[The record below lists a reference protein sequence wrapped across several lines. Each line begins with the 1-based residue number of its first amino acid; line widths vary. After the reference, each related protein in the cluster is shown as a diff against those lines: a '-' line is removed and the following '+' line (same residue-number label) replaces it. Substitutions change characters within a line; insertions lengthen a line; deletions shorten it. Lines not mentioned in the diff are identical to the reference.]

1 MVFNSFEFVAF
12 FVVLLAVVGI
22 LTKTTKGVTARNVSL
37 LMASYWFYGQF
48 NPMFLTVLLYVTLTS
63 YMGVVLLG
71 RYKDK
76 AKTILGCTVALT
88 LLPLLLFKYTKFL
101 CINVLGFELDEDS
114 VMLHLVLPV
123 GISFFSFQALTYT
136 IDVYR
141 GKIVEKVSL
150 RDFAL
155 FVAFFPTIL
164 SGPIEKA
171 RNLIPQLKT
180 RHTIKLDDVIF
191 GAGFF
196 VWGLFKKT
204 VVADRLSQYVDWAYS
219 SVDYVSGGTLAL
231 AVVFY
236 SIQIYCDFSGYSDMA
251 IGIARCLGFQLSAN
265 FDFPYFSTKIK
276 DFWRKWHISLTSWFT
291 EYVYF
296 SLGGNRVRLKVRWI
310 FNISMVFLLSG
321 IWHGAAWN
329 FLLWGAIHAALY
341 LTEYTI
347 GLQDKGHQYNKLFQ
361 KALAGTCVFVAVSI
375 AWVFFRVDDVAL
387 VCDIFSKIASVGV
400 CHVMTG
406 ASNVTFAINI
416 FMLVL
421 LGVNEM
427 ILHRNRAL
435 GDAVVSRNM
444 LMRYGWICSLLLLIA
459 LFGRSNDSFVYFQF

>member
-12 FVVLLAVVGI
+12 FVVVLVVVGI
-22 LTKTTKGVTARNVSL
+22 LTKATKGVAARNMAL
-37 LMASYWFYGQF
+37 LVASYWFYGQF
-48 NPMFLTVLLYVTLTS
+48 NSMFLTVLLYVTLTS
-63 YMGVVLLG
+63 YMGVVLLL

-76 AKTILGCTVALT
+76 AKTILGYTVALT

-101 CINVLGFELDEDS
+101 CANVLGIELNEDS
-114 VMLHLVLPV
+114 FMWHLVLPV

-141 GKIVEKVSL
+141 GKIAENVSL
-150 RDFAL
+150 HDFAL

-171 RNLIPQLKT
+171 RNLLPQLKM
-180 RHTIKLDDVIF
+180 RNTIRLDDVIS
-191 GAGFF
+191 GSGFF
-196 VWGLFKKT
+196 VWGLFKKM
-204 VVADRLSQYVDWAYS
+204 VIADRLSQYVDWAYS

-251 IGIARCLGFQLSAN
+251 IGIARAMGFRLSAN

-296 SLGGNRVRLKVRWI
+296 SLGGNRVRLKVRWM
-310 FNISMVFLLSG
+310 FNISMVFVLSG

-329 FLLWGAIHAALY
+329 FLLWGALHAALY
-341 LTEYTI
+341 LTEYAM
-347 GLQDKGHQYNKLFQ
+347 GLQDKGHQYKNLFQ
-361 KALAGTCVFVAVSI
+361 KALAGICVFVAVSI
-375 AWVFFRVDDVAL
+375 AWVFFRVEDVVL

-400 CHVMTG
+400 CYVMTG
-406 ASNVTFAINI
+406 ASSVTFAINI
-416 FMLVL
+416 LMLVL
-421 LGVNEM
+421 LGTNEVM
-427 ILHRNRAL
+427 LHRNREL

-444 LMRYGWICSLLLLIA
+444 FVRYGWICSLLLLIA
-459 LFGRSNDSFVYFQF
+459 LFGRSNDGFVYFQF